1 MKTRKFFLTLL
12 ALTSSMVILAQL
24 NPIKNLYFHPWYEM
38 PYNFFQ
44 LNWHTPDSLTTDT
57 LVGYNIYR
65 NNVLYRFQTD
75 STMYHT
81 YFTGSNCPESF
92 LGGDGVVT
100 PPFYIHVTAV
110 YNSSHIE
117 SLYNDSAQCSGL
129 ALNTKEIQNNN
140 IKIEISPNPLSDNS
154 TITIQLD
161 HSPKDEYL
169 IILNEQGKVIKKML
183 LVSRITKI
191 NISEISINK
200 GLYFCCIINKGQVI
214 TNKMVKIN

>member
-1 MKTRKFFLTLL
+1 MKTRKIFLTLL

-24 NPIKNLYFHPWYEM
+24 NPINNLYFSTWYQM
-38 PYNFFQ
+38 PNNFFQ
-44 LNWHTPDSLTTDT
+44 LNWSPPDSSTIDS

-65 NNVLYRFQTD
+65 NNELYRFQTETSMHHLFLED
-75 STMYHT
+75 TTCSE
-81 YFTGSNCPESF
+81 NF

-110 YNSSHIE
+110 YNLGHIE
-117 SLYNDSAQCSGL
+117 SLYNDSALCDGL

-140 IKIEISPNPLSDNS
+140 ITLKISPNPLNENS
-154 TITIQLD
+154 TITIHLDKSPNGEQLN
-161 HSPKDEYL
+161 
-169 IILNEQGKVIKKML
+169 IINEQGKVIKEML

-191 NISEISINK
+191 NISDIPIK
-200 GLYFCCIINKGQVI
+200 RGLYFCCIIDKGQVI